1 MKKQKI
7 DTRLGVAIIVISVIT
22 VATLL
27 WIYEKNPIDIRQ
39 SSTNILSI
47 PKTDNHYS
55 NSDYGFSLDLPYTL
69 DKYVI
74 QVSPNTVAKIS
85 FLLPATDQKFLQYTG
100 HKLTDTFNIL
110 AYPKSEI
117 DTIRKECSMRTSKY
131 ISYECTL
138 NDEQPIAE
146 NNMYSFYYLKGG
158 VGMGAYPQALEKEEY
173 EKSENALKT
182 FQVMKWL
189 LNFNPNAWHKFID
202 TKYGFEVEYPNN
214 WRGGSSDI
222 PKINKLN
229 LISIFYE
236 GGPMKNSAFGSIFF
250 GKYDIYNNELTGSIE
265 GNTEILNSKINI
277 VGSTSKFKEIKIEGG
292 RAFYSTVQDTLIP
305 NERTIF
311 IVGKN
316 VIFNGSIQTSSSNM
330 NPQDLSELVD
340 KLSHFKFQ

>member
-1 MKKQKI
+1 MKKQKV
-7 DTRLGVAIIVISVIT
+7 DTKLAIAIIVVFAIT
-22 VATLL
+22 AGLL
-27 WIYEKNPIDIRQ
+27 VWIYEKKQINIKQPP
-39 SSTNILSI
+39 TNILST
-47 PKTDNHYS
+47 PKADNHYS
-55 NSDYGFSLDLPYTL
+55 NNDYGFSLDLPYTS

-74 QVSPNTVAKIS
+74 EVSPNTIAKIS
-85 FLLPATDQKFLQYTG
+85 FLLPATDPKFLQYTG
-100 HKLTDTFNIL
+100 HKLTDAFNIL

-117 DTIRKECSMRTSKY
+117 DTIRKECSMRTLKY
-131 ISYECTL
+131 VAYECIL

-173 EKSENALKT
+173 VKSENALKT
-182 FQVMKWL
+182 FQVMKWSL
-189 LNFNPNAWHKFID
+189 SFDPNAWHKFID

-214 WRGGSSDI
+214 WRGGSLDI

-229 LISIFYE
+229 LISIFSE
-236 GGPMKNSAFGSIFF
+236 GGPMKNSAFGSISF

-265 GNTEILNSKINI
+265 GNMEILNSKINI
-277 VGSTSKFKEIKIEGG
+277 VGPTSKFKEIKIEGG
-292 RAFYSTVQDTLIP
+292 RAFYNIIQDTPIP

-316 VIFNGSIQTSSSNM
+316 VIFNGSIRTSSNNM
-330 NPQDLSELVD
+330 NSQELSELVD